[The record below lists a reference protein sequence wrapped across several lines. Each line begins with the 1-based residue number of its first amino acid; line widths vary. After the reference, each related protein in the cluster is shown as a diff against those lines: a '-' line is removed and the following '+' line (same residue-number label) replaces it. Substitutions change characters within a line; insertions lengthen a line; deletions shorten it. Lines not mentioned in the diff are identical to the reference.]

1 MQWFKGTQKIKE
13 GAKFAVKYIEA
24 GNNEYDIM
32 LEIAVSSSINAS
44 LSAPLKLGRM
54 QAARHVGKAILPLL
68 KVPTQEAPQLY
79 FSNVYKNFHPK
90 CKCVLLLFAVNYL
103 TSNKQSSFGYT
114 SNKVFLYAVYFML
127 S

>member
-44 LSAPLKLGRM
+44 LSAPVKLGRRLRVTL
-54 QAARHVGKAILPLL
+54 RHVAQASRHVSKLL
-68 KVPTQEAPQLY
+68 
-79 FSNVYKNFHPK
+79 N
-90 CKCVLLLFAVNYL
+90 
-103 TSNKQSSFGYT
+103 
-114 SNKVFLYAVYFML
+114 
-127 S
+127 